1 MQSRDCRRRA
11 EKQNNNGRQG
21 DSVLKGGGEGG
32 RWRDRASKGSS
43 GSCDSLGPTLMY
55 ATTVWQRC
63 VISLCVCV
71 CCCWGVRPA
80 IRTFQPFFALAGKNC
95 VKCELHSVSWWCSY
109 VLTVLVPT
117 QPYTVCSIWNA
128 AHYVLE
134 TVSFYDTQVVPGD
147 AERVVSSSLQ
157 RNCFIFALVPVPVWQ
172 LLDFKMKSIWWQTK
186 LWYMRY
192 TWLRRAVVK

>member
-1 MQSRDCRRRA
+1 M
-11 EKQNNNGRQG
+11 ERQG
-21 DSVLKGGGEGG
+21 IKGFE
-32 RWRDRASKGSS
+32 RKLRQLRPNINVRD
-43 GSCDSLGPTLMY
+43 DSLATLRY
-55 ATTVWQRC
+55 L
-63 VISLCVCV
+63 SVCV

-157 RNCFIFALVPVPVWQ
+157 RNCFIFIFALVPVPVWQ